1 MKTRKQFLAAAV
13 SAGALLAAPAGAQT
27 AATPTPA
34 PTPARKPSEA
44 AAALAARMRAFDP
57 KLTDEDLATI
67 AEGIDGNFQIGRAVN
82 PKGTA
87 VPNWIEPATAFRVIE
102 S

>member
-1 MKTRKQFLAAAV
+1 
-13 SAGALLAAPAGAQT
+13 
-27 AATPTPA
+27 
-34 PTPARKPSEA
+34 
-44 AAALAARMRAFDP
+44 MRAFDP

>member
-1 MKTRKQFLAAAV
+1 MQFLAAAV

-27 AATPTPA
+27 TATPTPA
-34 PTPARKPSEA
+34 PTPAKKPSDA
-44 AAALAARMRAFDP
+44 ASALAARMRAFDP
-57 KLTDEDLATI
+57 NLSDADLATI
-67 AEGIDGNFQIGRAVN
+67 AEGIDGNFSLGRAVN

-87 VPNWIEPATAFRVIE
+87 IPNAIEPATAFRVIE